1 MLAIHS
7 QEIRKGSL
15 DFRLGLG
22 SSIIC
27 EVNQWWILGWLLGD
41 LLLGR
46 WWFGSIIVVI
56 VVVVQDD
63 ETFTRLG
70 VIIVVLIQDALT

>member
-7 QEIRKGSL
+7 QEIGKGSL

-27 EVNQWWILGWLLGD
+27 EVNQLWILGWLLGD

-46 WWFGSIIVVI
+46 WWLGSII